1 MAKNDLPDLMG
12 DRMGELL
19 GGRKDTRKTDIGSTK
34 TPRKSH
40 GSTTKKPQKE
50 TLEKYHVR
58 FYPSDWRLLERYFR
72 SKGLTVSAGL
82 RLVVSEFL
90 ERERLR

>member
-19 GGRKDTRKTDIGSTK
+19 GGRKDTQKTDRQPTKTTRKTHK
-34 TPRKSH
+34 R
-40 GSTTKKPQKE
+40 TTNRPQKE
-50 TLEKYHVR
+50 TLGKYHVR
-58 FYPSDWRLLERYFR
+58 FYQSDWKLLEEHFR